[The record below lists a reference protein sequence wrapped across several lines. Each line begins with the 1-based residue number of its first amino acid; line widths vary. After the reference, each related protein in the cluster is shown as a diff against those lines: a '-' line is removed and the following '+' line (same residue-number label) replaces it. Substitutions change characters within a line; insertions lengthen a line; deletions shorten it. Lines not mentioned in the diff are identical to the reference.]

1 MKKLGKRVLA
11 FCLACVMALTVV
23 TVMEPV
29 TAEAATKSMTL
40 YKGEKRYLNS
50 MFGEIKSVSSDKK
63 SVVKVS
69 KDKKDKYKVN
79 FNAKTTG
86 KAHVTIKTSRGTV
99 KYNMTVKKLDVTAS
113 LRDMGDGY
121 LLLTV
126 KNKTKQTF
134 TDVQVQYVLK
144 NEFGEVIKKDV
155 ASVSDVVA
163 GKTVY
168 DRILYDNY
176 SYNVDIS
183 QCSAKVVADS
193 RSLDAKY
200 GNVSSKVTCKV
211 TEDTNDYGNT
221 VLTVKSKNTLKKD
234 SVRGSHY
241 ILVYNS
247 EGQIVD
253 LKTVYFYLKAGAV
266 DTDTTT
272 LYAEDYST
280 YKVVTVAYTVNY

>member
-1 MKKLGKRVLA
+1 
-11 FCLACVMALTVV
+11 
-23 TVMEPV
+23 MEPV

-40 YKGEKRYLNS
+40 YKGEKGYLDS
-50 MFGEIKSVSSDKK
+50 WAEIKSVSSDKK

-99 KYNMTVKKLDVTAS
+99 KYNMTVKKLDITAS
-113 LRDMGDGY
+113 LRDMGGGY

-200 GNVSSKVTCKV
+200 GNVSSKVTSNV
-211 TEDTNDYGNT
+211 TEDTNDYGNK